1 MLIRVMYTD
10 NSFDMVRPEML
21 DLLLEKGS
29 VCSFLRRDGWVMPE
43 IGNMRQRNSNEY
55 SGSDRRLRRT
65 EKHLNIG

>member
-10 NSFDMVRPEML
+10 NSFDMIRPEML

-43 IGNMRQRNSNEY
+43 IGNMRRKNTNDY

-65 EKHLNIG
+65 DDRLNSG

>member
-43 IGNMRQRNSNEY
+43 VGNMRRKNSTEY
-55 SGSDRRLRRT
+55 SGSDRRLSRA
-65 EKHLNIG
+65 EEGLNIG

>member
-21 DLLLEKGS
+21 DLLLEKGT
-29 VCSFLRRDGWVMPE
+29 VCTFLRRDGWVMPE
-43 IGNMRQRNSNEY
+43 IGNMRRNNSNEY

-65 EKHLNIG
+65 EERLNNG